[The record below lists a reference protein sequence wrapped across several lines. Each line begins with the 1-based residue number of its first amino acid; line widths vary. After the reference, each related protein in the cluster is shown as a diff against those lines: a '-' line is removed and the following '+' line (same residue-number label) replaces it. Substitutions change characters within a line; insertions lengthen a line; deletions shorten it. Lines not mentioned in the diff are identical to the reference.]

1 MKVFVLGWNKSGTKS
16 LTKALEILGYNV
28 LDTAGGGQTLE
39 TIKSNI
45 LNQKPILTDLQQ
57 YDCYVDYPFF
67 EPIVFSHLVN
77 ENQNAKYISLTRD
90 LDEYVESVLK
100 HKIRNIENGIEPS
113 WHWLG
118 TGDKNTFLNY
128 PQELKDWIK
137 RKTWFKHT
145 SNLYWLKKYNIDYL
159 ELDITKG
166 DKWESLCKYL
176 DKEIPTQEF
185 PYLNKG

>member
-28 LDTAGGGQTLE
+28 LDTAGGGKTVE
-39 TIKSNI
+39 VIKDNI
-45 LNQKPILTDLQQ
+45 LNQKPIMTNLEQ
-57 YDCYVDYPFF
+57 YDCYVDFPFF
-67 EPIVFSHLVN
+67 EPLVFSHLVN
-77 ENQNAKYISLTRD
+77 ENKNAKYISLTRN
-90 LDEYVESVLK
+90 LDDYVDSVLK
-100 HKIRNIENGIEPS
+100 HKIRNIENGVEPS

-118 TGDKNTFLNY
+118 TGDKNTFLNF

-137 RKTWFKHT
+137 RKTWFNHL
-145 SNLYWLKKYNIDYL
+145 SNLNWLKKHNIDYL

-166 DKWESLCKYL
+166 DKWEKLCKYL